1 MPTFSKKALSFEEIR
16 AYPRILLD
24 YLSGQLDE
32 KYYSYSFSEI
42 GFSEAIDQRSK
53 LPVDRELLHKV
64 ISEQYRQLKNKIS
77 PSLEVDKNISLVT
90 KLNTFTVSTGHQLT
104 LFTGPVYFIYKII
117 TTINLASK
125 LSGLF
130 PSKNII
136 PVFWLASEDH
146 DLDEINHIHLFGKKI
161 EWNPPYSGA
170 AGRISA
176 TGLKLVIDEL
186 KSKFLS
192 NEKAEKMIHLFSNA
206 YQDSHSLSVATRI
219 IVHEL
224 FADKGI
230 VVIDPDDERLKS
242 SFVKEMKQDIEH
254 HAAYSIVNETIV
266 ELEPNYRAQVHPREI
281 NLFYLDK
288 HQRSRIIEKDGGYE
302 VLETNLKFSKE
313 QLRKEI
319 ESHPG
324 KFSPNVVLRPLYQE
338 KILPNIGYIGGPA
351 EIAYWLE
358 YKKMFEHF
366 GCRLP
371 VLVMRNS
378 LTIIDAP
385 AQDKL
390 KKLGLLPEDLFLA
403 EEALI
408 KKYIKD
414 KSSGEFSIDR
424 FMRQTES
431 IFDEAISQVSN
442 IDSTLKPSVEAEKQ
456 KIQNSLRLLEEKIRR
471 AEKKKY
477 ETAIHQ
483 LVKLKEKFF
492 PSNALQERHEN
503 VLAFYSMYGEDFF
516 NQLYMHLDP
525 FEKKFFLLLEDKS
538 A

>member
-42 GFSEAIDQRSK
+42 GFSEAIDQRVK

-64 ISEQYRQLKNKIS
+64 VSEQYRQLKNKVS
-77 PSLEVDKNISLVT
+77 DSLEVEKNISLLT
-90 KLNTFTVSTGHQLT
+90 RSNTFTVSTGHQLS
-104 LFTGPVYFIYKII
+104 LFTGPVFFIYKII

-130 PSKNII
+130 PSKNIV

-161 EWNPPYSGA
+161 EWNPPHPGA
-170 AGRISA
+170 AGRITA

-186 KSKFLS
+186 KSKFL
-192 NEKAEKMIHLFSNA
+192 NNVKAEKMIHLFSNA
-206 YQDSHSLSVATRI
+206 YQDSHSLSEATRI

-230 VVIDPDDERLKS
+230 VVIDPDDERLKR
-242 SFVKEMKQDIEH
+242 SFVKEMKEDIEH

-313 QLRKEI
+313 QLHKEI

-385 AQDKL
+385 AQDKI
-390 KKLGLLPEDLFLA
+390 KKLGLVPEDLFLA
-403 EEALI
+403 EEELI

-414 KSSGEFSIDR
+414 KSSGEFSINR
-424 FMRQTES
+424 FMKQTES
-431 IFDEAISQVSN
+431 IFDEAISQVSD
-442 IDSTLKPSVEAEKQ
+442 IDSTLKPSAEAEKQ

-471 AEKKKY
+471 SEKKKY

-516 NQLYMHLDP
+516 
-525 FEKKFFLLLEDKS
+525 
-538 A
+538 